1 MISLKTLTQTIQDG
15 LNAISGINFK
25 VFADAGK
32 YAKAIITPL
41 SKTKFTSCVL
51 RAGSSSVVPTQGVTV
66 ASQTAMLEVCVRFT
80 PETMDSV
87 ITAHRAALDA
97 YFGNTE
103 VQQISEGSK
112 SYTVAATYA
121 LATTGTVEQRP
132 LVGTS
137 LTYFVNISYSF
148 VENGLNSNSFKFTL
162 DGDEI
167 PYTVASIR
175 KTPTTDG
182 NIYSDGNG
190 NAKARNT
197 AFIHTFEF
205 QIPALSGVGVSN
217 KVISNLLGNELNTM
231 HTLVV
236 TVDDAEP
243 QTYTVIFGETE
254 CNVQGV
260 NNGGMAFSL
269 TEALAE
275 T

>member
-1 MISLKTLTQTIQDG
+1 MISLKTFTQTIQDG

-32 YAKAIITPL
+32 YEKAIVKPL
-41 SKTKFTSCVL
+41 YKTKFTSCVL
-51 RAGSSSVVPTQGVTV
+51 RAGSSSAVPTQGVTV
-66 ASQTAMLEVCVRFT
+66 ASQTVMLEVCVRFT

-87 ITAHRAALDA
+87 ITAHRA
-97 YFGNTE
+97 G
-103 VQQISEGSK
+103 K

-121 LATTGTVEQRP
+121 IATTGTVEQRP

-190 NAKARNT
+190 NTKARNT

-205 QIPALSGVGVSN
+205 QIPALSGAGVSS

-260 NNGGMAFSL
+260 NNGGMTFSL
-269 TEALAE
+269 TEAFVGA
-275 T
+275 